1 MNKRLV
7 LPGGILWIA
16 GLVMS
21 IVGMNLHTDTGRL
34 VAIIGNIVFLV
45 GLGIFGAAWLMARKS
60 KDSEK
65 QED

>member
-1 MNKRLV
+1 MDKRLV

-21 IVGMNLHTDTGRL
+21 IVGMNLHTETGRL

-45 GLGIFGAAWLMARKS
+45 GLGILGAAWLMARKS

>member
-1 MNKRLV
+1 MDKRLV

-34 VAIIGNIVFLV
+34 VAIIGNIMFLV

>member
-1 MNKRLV
+1 MDKRLV

-21 IVGMNLHTDTGRL
+21 IVGMNLRTDTGRL

>member
-1 MNKRLV
+1 MDKRLV

-60 KDSEK
+60 KDSEN

>member
-1 MNKRLV
+1 MDKRLV

-34 VAIIGNIVFLV
+34 IAIIGNIVFLV

-60 KDSEK
+60 KYSEK

>member
-1 MNKRLV
+1 MDKRLV

-34 VAIIGNIVFLV
+34 VAIIGNIGFLV

>member
-1 MNKRLV
+1 MDKRLV

-34 VAIIGNIVFLV
+34 VAINGNIVFLV

>member
-21 IVGMNLHTDTGRL
+21 IIGMNIDTNTGKL
-34 VAIIGNIVFLV
+34 VAVIGNILFLV
-45 GLGIFGAAWLMARKS
+45 GLGIVGAAWLIARNKKGS
-60 KDSEK
+60 G

>member
-1 MNKRLV
+1 MDKRLV

-34 VAIIGNIVFLV
+34 VTIIGNIVFLV

>member
-1 MNKRLV
+1 MDKRLV
-7 LPGGILWIA
+7 LLGGILWIA